1 MLLVAFA
8 SLRERRVSFAG
19 AFLTLVFGVTLMSA
33 AGLVVS
39 AAGDDPALSEAGSL
53 LALFAGISGFLT
65 AFVVASTVG
74 FTVSLRRRE
83 FALLRMAG
91 ADQGQVFR
99 VVQLEALV
107 LGAAAALVGA
117 VLGLPARSVLVAVL
131 EARGVVSGSVPLP
144 TTGVAGPLLLAFGL
158 GLVVAV
164 LGAGPAARRAGAISP
179 VEAFR
184 EAGADTRPVPFGR
197 WVLGLLALSAG
208 VALLALLP
216 RVPAEG
222 RLPLALFVAQPLVV
236 GLSLIGPAVVPG
248 LTALVVAPLGRFA
261 GVTALVARQNL
272 RTSVRRTAS
281 CAAPVLATIGI
292 TGSLLAGTDLLGA
305 ASRAD
310 AALFHTSDY
319 RVTGPRLDPA
329 AVPGSVLVVDSSVT
343 AFVNRG
349 SRAVAALGV
358 TREHLTDVLE
368 LGAVTGDLDA
378 LTGRT
383 AALPARQAE
392 AFGVPLGGTLDL
404 SLADGTRLGVRVV
417 ALYEGPPLTG
427 PILLPA
433 DLVDAG
439 GGSRPPALL
448 VRGELPDVPGATVVS
463 TKDWLASSAGRRED
477 GMRLGAELLSWFA
490 LLYTLFAVAN
500 TVVMS
505 FAQRSAEFAQLRML
519 GASPGQ
525 VLRVALW
532 EVVGIAAT
540 GLALGAAAT
549 ALAVGGLWQAL
560 RATGLD
566 VPLDLP
572 WGALV
577 AIAAGCTAVLVGTSL
592 TATAVVLRTARRPSA
607 E

>member
-1 MLLVAFA
+1 MLLVALA

-19 AFLTLVFGVTLMSA
+19 AFLTLVFGVTLVSA

-39 AAGDDPALSEAGSL
+39 AAGDDPAWSEAGSL
-53 LALFAGISGFLT
+53 LALFAGLGAFLT
-65 AFVVASTVG
+65 VFVVASTVG
-74 FTVSLRRRE
+74 FTVSLRRKE

-91 ADQGQVFR
+91 ADPGQVFR
-99 VVQLEALV
+99 VVQAEALV

-131 EARGVVSGSVPLP
+131 KARGVVPGGVELP
-144 TTGVAGPLLLAFGL
+144 VTGVAGPLLLAFGL

-164 LGAGPAARRAGAISP
+164 LGAWPAARRAGAISP

-184 EAGADTRPVPFGR
+184 EAGADTRPVPLGR
-197 WVLGLLALSAG
+197 WVLGLLALGAG
-208 VALLALLP
+208 LGLLALLP
-216 RVPAEG
+216 RVPVEG

-236 GLSLIGPAVVPG
+236 GLALIGPAVVPG
-248 LTALVVAPLGRFA
+248 ATALAVAPLERFA

-272 RTSVRRTAS
+272 RTAVRRTAS

-310 AALFHTSDY
+310 AALLHTSDY

-329 AVPGSVLVVDSSVT
+329 AVPGSVPAVDSSVT

-349 SRAVAALGV
+349 SRSVAALGV
-358 TREHLTDVLE
+358 TREHLADVLG

-378 LTGRT
+378 LTGDT
-383 AALPARQAE
+383 AALPARQAA
-392 AFGVPLGGTLDL
+392 AFGVPLGGVLDL
-404 SLADGTRLGVRVV
+404 ALADGTRLGVRVV

-427 PILLPA
+427 PVLLPA
-433 DLVDAG
+433 DLVGAG
-439 GGSRPPALL
+439 SGPPPALL
-448 VRGELPDVPGATVVS
+448 VRGGRPDVPGATVVS
-463 TKDWLASSAGRRED
+463 TQDWLASSAGRRED

-505 FAQRSAEFAQLRML
+505 FARRSAEFARLRVL

-532 EVVGIAAT
+532 EAVGIAAT
-540 GLALGAAAT
+540 GLVLGAAAT

-577 AIAAGCTAVLVGTSL
+577 AVAAGCAAVLLGTSL
-592 TATAVVLRTARRPSA
+592 TATVVVLRTPRRPPA
-607 E
+607 G